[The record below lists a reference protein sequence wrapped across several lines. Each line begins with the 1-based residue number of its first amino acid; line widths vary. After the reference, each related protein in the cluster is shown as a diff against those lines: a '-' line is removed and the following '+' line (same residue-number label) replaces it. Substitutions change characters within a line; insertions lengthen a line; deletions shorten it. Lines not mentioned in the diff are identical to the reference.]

1 MQDLRDDIFKSVMT
15 RSVTA
20 DLIAEDAGVIAG
32 ILAAKDKAKS
42 LGLDIIQMAE
52 EGQTV
57 QRGDVVA
64 KVSGNPKQIA
74 VAEDQL
80 IGLVAKP
87 SGIATAARNCVDRA
101 GPDIQIVCGAW
112 KKMPLVLKQTIRDA
126 IVTGGGHFRISR
138 DPFIY
143 LDKNYIQM
151 LGGIK
156 SSLHAVA
163 HFTGFKK
170 VVQIKG
176 RQKDIAL
183 EACEAAELNADIIYV
198 DNGQPQDLRKLADML
213 NRKGLREKVKIA
225 FGGSVKIEDIVRFRD
240 LPVDILEIGRQIV
253 DAPLMD
259 LKLEVVE
266 IKPEFCMK
274 INERLVL

>member
-1 MQDLRDDIFKSVMT
+1 MT

-20 DLIAEDAGVIAG
+20 DIIAEDDGVLSG
-32 ILAAKDKAKS
+32 IQATEDKAKS

-52 EGQTV
+52 EGQSV
-57 QRGDVVA
+57 QRGDLVA

-87 SGIATAARNCVDRA
+87 SGIATATRNCVDRA
-101 GPDIQIVCGAW
+101 GPDIKIVCGAW
-112 KKMPLVLKQTIRDA
+112 KKMPFVLKQTIRDA
-126 IVTGGGHFRISR
+126 IVTGGGDFRISK

-156 SSLHAVA
+156 NSLQAVA
-163 HFTGFKK
+163 HLADFIK

-183 EACEAAELNADIIYV
+183 EACEAAELSADIIFV
-198 DNGQPQDLRKLADML
+198 DSGQPQDLREIADLL
-213 NRKGLREKVKIA
+213 NRKCLRDRVKIA
-225 FGGSVKIEDIVRFRD
+225 FGGSVKIKDIDRFKN

-253 DAPLMD
+253 DAPLLD
-259 LKLEVVE
+259 LKLEIVD
-266 IKPEFCMK
+266 IKEA
-274 INERLVL
+274 

>member
-1 MQDLRDDIFKSVMT
+1 MT

-20 DLIAEDAGVIAG
+20 DIIAEDAGIIAG
-32 ILAAKDKAKS
+32 IKAAEEKARS
-42 LGLDIIQMAE
+42 LRLDIIQMAQ

-57 QRGDVVA
+57 QRGDVIA

-74 VAEDQL
+74 LAEDQL

-87 SGIATAARNCVDRA
+87 SGIATATRNCVDRA
-101 GPDIQIVCGAW
+101 GPDIQIICGAW
-112 KKMPLVLKQTIRDA
+112 KKMPVVLKQIIRDA
-126 IVTGGGHFRISR
+126 IVTGGGYFRISR

-156 SSLHAVA
+156 RSLQAVA
-163 HFTGFKK
+163 HLAGFIK

-183 EACEAAELNADIIYV
+183 EACEAAELDADIIFV
-198 DNGQPQDLRKLADML
+198 DSGQPEDLREIADLL
-213 NRKGLREKVKIA
+213 NRKGLRDRVKIA
-225 FGGSVKIEDIVRFRD
+225 FGGSVKIEDIDRIRD

-253 DAPLMD
+253 DAPLLD

-266 IKPEFCMK
+266 IREA
-274 INERLVL
+274 

>member
-1 MQDLRDDIFKSVMT
+1 MQDLRDDIFKGVMT

-20 DLIAEDAGVIAG
+20 DIIAEDAGVIAG
-32 ILAAKDKAKS
+32 IQAAKDKARS
-42 LGLDIIQMAE
+42 LGLNIIRMAQ

-57 QRGDVVA
+57 KRGEVIA

-74 VAEDQL
+74 ITEDQL

-87 SGIATAARNCVDRA
+87 SGIATATRNCVDRA

-112 KKMPLVLKQTIRDA
+112 KKMPVVLKQTIRDA
-126 IVTGGGHFRISR
+126 IVTGGGYFRISR

-143 LDKNYIQM
+143 LDKNYIRM

-156 SSLHAVA
+156 SSLQAVA

-198 DNGQPQDLRKLADML
+198 DSGQPEDLRELTDLL
-213 NRKGLREKVKIA
+213 NRKGLRDRVEIA
-225 FGGSVKIEDIVRFRD
+225 FGGSVKIEDIDRFKD

-253 DAPLMD
+253 DAPLLD

-266 IKPEFCMK
+266 IKEA
-274 INERLVL
+274 

>member
-1 MQDLRDDIFKSVMT
+1 MQDLRDDIFKCVMT

-20 DLIAEDAGVIAG
+20 DIIAEDAGIIAG
-32 ILAAKDKAKS
+32 IKAAEEKAKS
-42 LGLDIIQMAE
+42 LRLDIIQMAE

-57 QRGDVVA
+57 QRGDVIA
-64 KVSGNPKQIA
+64 TVSGNPKQIA
-74 VAEDQL
+74 LAEDQL

-87 SGIATAARNCVDRA
+87 SGIATATRTCVDRA
-101 GPDIQIVCGAW
+101 GPDIQIICGAW
-112 KKMPLVLKQTIRDA
+112 KKMPVVLKQIIRDA
-126 IVTGGGHFRISR
+126 IVTGGGYFRISR

-156 SSLHAVA
+156 SSLQAVA

-183 EACEAAELNADIIYV
+183 EACEAAELNADILYV
-198 DNGQPQDLRKLADML
+198 DSGQPEDLRELTDLL
-213 NRKGLREKVKIA
+213 NRKSLRDRIKIA
-225 FGGSVKIEDIVRFRD
+225 FGGSVKIEDIDRFKD

-253 DAPLMD
+253 DAPLLD

-266 IKPEFCMK
+266 IKEA
-274 INERLVL
+274 

>member
-1 MQDLRDDIFKSVMT
+1 MT
-15 RSVTA
+15 KSVTA
-20 DLIAEDAGVIAG
+20 VIIAEDAGVLAG
-32 ILAAKDKAKS
+32 IQAAQDKAES
-42 LGLDIIQMAE
+42 LGLDIIQMAQ
-52 EGQTV
+52 EGQSV

-74 VAEDQL
+74 LAEDQL

-87 SGIATAARNCVDRA
+87 SGIATATRNCVDRG

-126 IVTGGGHFRISR
+126 IITGGGYFRISK

-143 LDKNYIQM
+143 LDKNYIRM

-156 SSLHAVA
+156 NSLQAVA
-163 HFTGFKK
+163 HLAGFIK

-183 EACEAAELNADIIYV
+183 EACEAAKLSADIIFV
-198 DNGQPQDLRKLADML
+198 DSGQPQDLREIADLL
-213 NRKGLREKVKIA
+213 NRKGLRDNVKIA
-225 FGGSVKIEDIVRFRD
+225 FGGSVRIEDIDRFKD

-253 DAPLMD
+253 DAPLLD

-266 IKPEFCMK
+266 IKEA
-274 INERLVL
+274 

>member
-1 MQDLRDDIFKSVMT
+1 MT

-20 DLIAEDAGVIAG
+20 AIIAEDAGVIAG
-32 ILAAKDKAKS
+32 IQTAKDKAES
-42 LGLDIIQMAE
+42 LGLDILRTAE

-57 QRGDVVA
+57 QSGDVIATVC
-64 KVSGNPKQIA
+64 GNPKQIA
-74 VAEDQL
+74 VAEDEL
-80 IGLVAKP
+80 IGLISKP
-87 SGIATAARNCVDRA
+87 SGIATAARICVDRA

-112 KKMPLVLKQTIRDA
+112 KKMPVVLKQTIRDA
-126 IVTGGGHFRISR
+126 IVTGGGYFRISK

-156 SSLHAVA
+156 SSLRAVA

-183 EACEAAELNADIIYV
+183 EACEAAELNADIIFV
-198 DNGQPQDLRKLADML
+198 DSGQPGSLRAIADLLI
-213 NRKGLREKVKIA
+213 RKGFRDRVKIA
-225 FGGSVKIEDIVRFRD
+225 FGGSVKIEDIDRFKD

-253 DAPLMD
+253 DAPLLD

-266 IKPEFCMK
+266 IRET
-274 INERLVL
+274 

>member
-1 MQDLRDDIFKSVMT
+1 MQDLRDDIFKGVMT

-20 DLIAEDAGVIAG
+20 DIIAEDAGVIAG
-32 ILAAKDKAKS
+32 IQAAKDKARS
-42 LGLDIIQMAE
+42 LGLNIIRMVQ

-57 QRGDVVA
+57 KRGEVIA

-74 VAEDQL
+74 ITEDQL

-87 SGIATAARNCVDRA
+87 SGIATATRNCVDRA

-112 KKMPLVLKQTIRDA
+112 KKMPVVLKQTIRDA
-126 IVTGGGHFRISR
+126 IVTGGGYFRISR

-143 LDKNYIQM
+143 LDKNYIRM

-156 SSLHAVA
+156 SSLQAVA

-198 DNGQPQDLRKLADML
+198 DSGQPEDLRELTDLL
-213 NRKGLREKVKIA
+213 NRKGLRDRVEIA
-225 FGGSVKIEDIVRFRD
+225 FGGSVKIEDIDRFKD

-253 DAPLMD
+253 DAPLLD

-266 IKPEFCMK
+266 IKEA
-274 INERLVL
+274 

>member
-20 DLIAEDAGVIAG
+20 HIIAEDAGVIAG
-32 ILAAKDKAKS
+32 IQAAKDKAES
-42 LGLDIIQMAE
+42 LGLDIIRIAK

-57 QRGDVVA
+57 QSGDVVA
-64 KVSGNPKQIA
+64 RVSGNPKQIA

-87 SGIATAARNCVDRA
+87 SGIATATRNCVERA

-112 KKMPLVLKQTIRDA
+112 KKMPVVFKQTIRDA

-156 SSLHAVA
+156 SSLQAVA
-163 HFTGFKK
+163 HFRGFKK

-176 RQKDIAL
+176 RHKDIAL
-183 EACEAAELNADIIYV
+183 EACEAAELNADIIFV
-198 DNGQPQDLRKLADML
+198 DSGKPQDLLKLADLL
-213 NRKGLREKVKIA
+213 NRKGLRDSIKIA
-225 FGGSVKIEDIVRFRD
+225 FGGSVKIEDIDRFKD
-240 LPVDILEIGRQIV
+240 LPVDILDIGRQII
-253 DAPLMD
+253 DAPLLD

-266 IKPEFCMK
+266 IKEA
-274 INERLVL
+274 

>member
-1 MQDLRDDIFKSVMT
+1 M
-15 RSVTA
+15 
-20 DLIAEDAGVIAG
+20 AG
-32 ILAAKDKAKS
+32 IQAARDKAIS
-42 LGLDIIQMAE
+42 LGLNIIRMAV
-52 EGQTV
+52 EGQSV
-57 QRGDVVA
+57 QKGDVIA

-87 SGIATAARNCVDRA
+87 SGIATATRNCVDRA

-112 KKMPLVLKQTIRDA
+112 KKMPVVLKQTIRDA
-126 IVTGGGHFRISR
+126 IVTGGGYFRISN

-156 SSLHAVA
+156 SSLRAVA

-183 EACEAAELNADIIYV
+183 EACEAAELNADIIFV
-198 DNGQPQDLRKLADML
+198 DSGQPGSLREIADLLI
-213 NRKGLREKVKIA
+213 RKGFRDRVKIA
-225 FGGSVKIEDIVRFRD
+225 FGGSVKIEDIDRFKD

-253 DAPLMD
+253 DAPLLD

-266 IKPEFCMK
+266 IKEA
-274 INERLVL
+274 

>member
-20 DLIAEDAGVIAG
+20 DIIAEDAGVIAG
-32 ILAAKDKAKS
+32 IQAAKDKAKS
-42 LGLDIIQMAE
+42 LELDIIRMAE

-57 QRGDVVA
+57 QKGDVIA
-64 KVSGNPKQIA
+64 KISGNPKQIA

-87 SGIATAARNCVDRA
+87 SGIATATRNCVDRA

-112 KKMPLVLKQTIRDA
+112 KKMPVVLKQTIRDA
-126 IVTGGGHFRISR
+126 VVTGGGYFRISK

-156 SSLHAVA
+156 SSLQAVA
-163 HFTGFKK
+163 HFKGFKK

-176 RQKDIAL
+176 RQKNIAL
-183 EACEAAELNADIIYV
+183 EACEAAELHADIIYV
-198 DNGQPQDLRKLADML
+198 DSGQPQDLRELADLL
-213 NRKGLREKVKIA
+213 NRKGLRDKVKIA
-225 FGGSVKIEDIVRFRD
+225 FGGSVKIEDIDRFKD

-253 DAPLMD
+253 DAPLLD

-266 IKPEFCMK
+266 IKET
-274 INERLVL
+274 

>member
-1 MQDLRDDIFKSVMT
+1 MT

-20 DLIAEDAGVIAG
+20 DIIAEDAGVLAG
-32 ILAAKDKAKS
+32 IRAAKDKARS
-42 LGLDIIQMAE
+42 LGLNIIRMAQ

-57 QRGDVVA
+57 KRGDVIA

-87 SGIATAARNCVDRA
+87 SGIATATRNCVDRA

-112 KKMPLVLKQTIRDA
+112 KKMPVVLKQTIRDA
-126 IVTGGGHFRISR
+126 IVTGGGYFRISR

-143 LDKNYIQM
+143 LDKNYIRM

-156 SSLHAVA
+156 SSLQAVA

-183 EACEAAELNADIIYV
+183 EACEAAELNADILYV
-198 DNGQPQDLRKLADML
+198 DSGQPEDLRELTDLL
-213 NRKGLREKVKIA
+213 NRKSLRDRIKIA
-225 FGGSVKIEDIVRFRD
+225 FGGSVKIEDIDRFKD

-253 DAPLMD
+253 DAPLLD

-266 IKPEFCMK
+266 IKEA
-274 INERLVL
+274 

>member
-1 MQDLRDDIFKSVMT
+1 MT

-20 DLIAEDAGVIAG
+20 DIIAEDAGIIAG
-32 ILAAKDKAKS
+32 IQAAEESAKS
-42 LGLDIIQMAE
+42 LRLDILQMAQ

-57 QRGDVVA
+57 QRGDVIA

-74 VAEDQL
+74 LAEDQL

-87 SGIATAARNCVDRA
+87 SGIATATRNCVDRA
-101 GPDIQIVCGAW
+101 GPDIQIICGAW
-112 KKMPLVLKQTIRDA
+112 KKMPLVLKQIIRNA
-126 IVTGGGHFRISR
+126 IVTGGGYFRISR

-156 SSLHAVA
+156 PSLQAVA
-163 HFTGFKK
+163 HLAGFIK

-176 RQKDIAL
+176 RQNDIAL
-183 EACEAAELNADIIYV
+183 EACEAAELDADIIFV
-198 DNGQPQDLRKLADML
+198 DSGQPEDLREIADLL
-213 NRKGLREKVKIA
+213 NRKNLRDRVKIA
-225 FGGSVKIEDIVRFRD
+225 FGGSVKIEDIDRIKD

-253 DAPLMD
+253 DAPLLD

-266 IKPEFCMK
+266 VKEA
-274 INERLVL
+274 

>member
-20 DLIAEDAGVIAG
+20 DVIAEDTGVLAG
-32 ILAAKDKAKS
+32 IQAAEDKAKS
-42 LGLDIIQMAE
+42 LGLDIIQLAE
-52 EGQTV
+52 EGQIV
-57 QRGDVVA
+57 QRGDVIA

-87 SGIATAARNCVDRA
+87 SGIATATRNCVDRA
-101 GPDIQIVCGAW
+101 GPDLQIVCGAW

-126 IVTGGGHFRISR
+126 IVTGGGYFRISR

-156 SSLHAVA
+156 SSLQAVA
-163 HFTGFKK
+163 HFAGFKK

-176 RQKDIAL
+176 RQKDITL
-183 EACEAAELNADIIYV
+183 EACEAAELSADIIYV
-198 DNGQPQDLRKLADML
+198 DSGQPQDLREIADLL
-213 NRKGLREKVKIA
+213 NRKGLRDRVKIA
-225 FGGSVKIEDIVRFRD
+225 FGGSVKIEDIDRFKD

-253 DAPLMD
+253 DAPLLD
-259 LKLEVVE
+259 FKLEVVE
-266 IKPEFCMK
+266 IKE
-274 INERLVL
+274 N

>member
-1 MQDLRDDIFKSVMT
+1 MT
-15 RSVTA
+15 
-20 DLIAEDAGVIAG
+20 IAEDAGIIAG
-32 ILAAKDKAKS
+32 IKAAKDKAES

-57 QRGDVVA
+57 QSGDVVA
-64 KVSGNPKQIA
+64 KISGNPKQIA
-74 VAEDQL
+74 LAEDHL

-87 SGIATAARNCVDRA
+87 SGIATATRKCVDRA

-112 KKMPLVLKQTIRDA
+112 KKMPAVLKQTIRDA
-126 IVTGGGHFRISR
+126 IITGGGYFRISR

-143 LDKNYIQM
+143 LDKNYIQV

-156 SSLHAVA
+156 SSLQAVA

-170 VVQIKG
+170 VVQVKG

-183 EACEAAELNADIIYV
+183 EACEAAELGADIIFV
-198 DNGQPQDLRKLADML
+198 DSGKPQDLLKLADML
-213 NRKGLREKVKIA
+213 NRKGLRDRVKIA
-225 FGGSVKIEDIVRFRD
+225 FGGSVKIADIDRFKD

-253 DAPLMD
+253 DAPLLD
-259 LKLEVVE
+259 FKLEVVE
-266 IKPEFCMK
+266 IKE
-274 INERLVL
+274 N

>member
-1 MQDLRDDIFKSVMT
+1 MQDLRDDIFKWVMT

-20 DLIAEDAGVIAG
+20 DIIAEDAGIIAG
-32 ILAAKDKAKS
+32 IQAAEEKAKS
-42 LGLDIIQMAE
+42 LRLDIIQMAE

-57 QRGDVVA
+57 QRGDVIA

-74 VAEDQL
+74 LAEDQL

-87 SGIATAARNCVDRA
+87 SGIATATRNCVDRA
-101 GPDIQIVCGAW
+101 GPDIQIICGAW
-112 KKMPLVLKQTIRDA
+112 KKMPVVLKQIIRDA
-126 IVTGGGHFRISR
+126 IVTGGGYFRISR

-156 SSLHAVA
+156 RSLQAVA
-163 HFTGFKK
+163 HLAGFIK

-183 EACEAAELNADIIYV
+183 EACEAAELDADIIFV
-198 DNGQPQDLRKLADML
+198 DSGQPEDLREIADLL
-213 NRKGLREKVKIA
+213 NRKGLRDRVKIA
-225 FGGSVKIEDIVRFRD
+225 FGGSVKIEDIDRIKD

-253 DAPLMD
+253 DAPLLD

-266 IKPEFCMK
+266 IKEA
-274 INERLVL
+274 

>member
-1 MQDLRDDIFKSVMT
+1 MT

-20 DLIAEDAGVIAG
+20 DIIAEDAGIIAG
-32 ILAAKDKAKS
+32 IQAAEESAKS
-42 LGLDIIQMAE
+42 LRLDILQMAQ

-57 QRGDVVA
+57 QRGDVIA

-74 VAEDQL
+74 LAEDQL

-87 SGIATAARNCVDRA
+87 SGIATATRNCVDRA
-101 GPDIQIVCGAW
+101 GPDIQIICGAW
-112 KKMPLVLKQTIRDA
+112 KKMPLVLKQIIRNA
-126 IVTGGGHFRISR
+126 IVTGGGYFRISR

-156 SSLHAVA
+156 PSLQAVA
-163 HFTGFKK
+163 HLAGFIK

-183 EACEAAELNADIIYV
+183 EACDSAELDADIIFV
-198 DNGQPQDLRKLADML
+198 DSGQPEDLREIADLL
-213 NRKGLREKVKIA
+213 NRKGLRDRVKIA
-225 FGGSVKIEDIVRFRD
+225 FGGSIKIEDIDRLKD

-253 DAPLMD
+253 DAPLLD

-266 IKPEFCMK
+266 VKK
-274 INERLVL
+274 A

>member
-20 DLIAEDAGVIAG
+20 DIIAEDAGVMAG
-32 ILAAKDKAKS
+32 IQAARDKAIS
-42 LGLDIIQMAE
+42 LGLNIIRMAV
-52 EGQTV
+52 EGQSV
-57 QRGDVVA
+57 QKGDVIA

-87 SGIATAARNCVDRA
+87 SGIATATRNCVDRA

-112 KKMPLVLKQTIRDA
+112 KKMPVVLKQTIRDA
-126 IVTGGGHFRISR
+126 IVTGGGYFRISW
-138 DPFIY
+138 DPFLY

-156 SSLHAVA
+156 SSLQAVA

-176 RQKDIAL
+176 RQKDITL
-183 EACEAAELNADIIYV
+183 EALEAAELDADIIFV
-198 DNGQPQDLRKLADML
+198 DSGQPQDLQKIADLL
-213 NRKGLREKVKIA
+213 NRKGLRNGLKIA
-225 FGGSVKIEDIVRFRD
+225 FGGSVKIEDIDRFKD
-240 LPVDILEIGRQIV
+240 LPLDILEIGRQIV
-253 DAPLMD
+253 DAPLLD

-266 IKPEFCMK
+266 IKEA
-274 INERLVL
+274 

>member
-1 MQDLRDDIFKSVMT
+1 MQDLRDDIFKSVIT
-15 RSVTA
+15 RLVTA
-20 DLIAEDAGVIAG
+20 DIIAEEAGVISG
-32 ILAAKDKAKS
+32 MQAAKDKSRS
-42 LGLDIIQMAE
+42 LGLDIVQMAA
-52 EGQTV
+52 EGQIV
-57 QRGDVVA
+57 QKGNVIA

-74 VAEDQL
+74 LAEDQL

-87 SGIATAARNCVDRA
+87 SGIATATRNCVDRA
-101 GPDIQIVCGAW
+101 GPGMQIVCGAW
-112 KKMPLVLKQTIRDA
+112 KKMPVVLKQTIRDA
-126 IVTGGGHFRISR
+126 IVTGGGYFRISR

-151 LGGIK
+151 LGGIQ
-156 SSLHAVA
+156 SSLQAVA

-183 EACEAAELNADIIYV
+183 EACEAAKLGADIIFV
-198 DNGQPQDLRKLADML
+198 DSGKPQDLLKLADL
-213 NRKGLREKVKIA
+213 LSHKGLRDNIKIA
-225 FGGSVKIEDIVRFRD
+225 FGGSIKIEDIDRFKD

-253 DAPLMD
+253 DAPLLD

-266 IKPEFCMK
+266 IKE
-274 INERLVL
+274 N

>member
-20 DLIAEDAGVIAG
+20 DVIVEDVGVLAG
-32 ILAAKDKAKS
+32 IQAVKDKAES
-42 LGLDIIQMAE
+42 LGLDIIHLAQ

-57 QRGDVVA
+57 QKGDLIA
-64 KVSGNPKQIA
+64 KVRGNPKQIA
-74 VAEDQL
+74 LAEDQL

-87 SGIATAARNCVDRA
+87 SGIATATRKCVERA

-112 KKMPLVLKQTIRDA
+112 KKMPVVLKQTIRDA
-126 IVTGGGHFRISR
+126 IVTGGGYFRISR

-156 SSLHAVA
+156 SSLQAVA
-163 HFTGFKK
+163 HLKEFKK

-176 RQKDIAL
+176 RQNDIAL
-183 EACEAAELNADIIYV
+183 EACEAADLNTNIIYV
-198 DNGQPQDLRKLADML
+198 DSGQPQDLRIIADL
-213 NRKGLREKVKIA
+213 LKRRGLRERVKIA
-225 FGGSVKIEDIVRFRD
+225 FGGSVKIEDIDRFRE

-253 DAPLMD
+253 DAPLLD
-259 LKLEVVE
+259 LKLEVVG
-266 IKPEFCMK
+266 IKEA
-274 INERLVL
+274 

>member
-1 MQDLRDDIFKSVMT
+1 MQDLRDDIFKGVMT

-20 DLIAEDAGVIAG
+20 DIIAEDAGVIAG
-32 ILAAKDKAKS
+32 IQAAKDKARS
-42 LGLDIIQMAE
+42 LGLNIIRMAQ

-57 QRGDVVA
+57 KRGEVIA

-74 VAEDQL
+74 ITEDQL

-87 SGIATAARNCVDRA
+87 SGIATATRNCVDRA

-112 KKMPLVLKQTIRDA
+112 KKMPVVLKQTIRDA
-126 IVTGGGHFRISR
+126 IVTGGGYFRISR

-143 LDKNYIQM
+143 LDKNYIRM

-156 SSLHAVA
+156 SSLQAVA

-198 DNGQPQDLRKLADML
+198 DSGQPEDLRELTDLL
-213 NRKGLREKVKIA
+213 NRKGLRDRVEIA
-225 FGGSVKIEDIVRFRD
+225 FGGSVKIEDIDRLKD

-253 DAPLMD
+253 DAPLLD

-266 IKPEFCMK
+266 IKEA
-274 INERLVL
+274 

>member
-1 MQDLRDDIFKSVMT
+1 MHDLRDDIFKSVMT

-20 DLIAEDAGVIAG
+20 DIIAEDVGIIAG
-32 ILAAKDKAKS
+32 IQTASDKAES
-42 LGLDIIQMAE
+42 LGLKILRTAE

-57 QRGDVVA
+57 QSGDVIA
-64 KVSGNPKQIA
+64 SVSGNPKQIA
-74 VAEDQL
+74 VAEDEL
-80 IGLVAKP
+80 IGLISKP
-87 SGIATAARNCVDRA
+87 SGIATATRNCVDRV

-112 KKMPLVLKQTIRDA
+112 KKMPVVLKQNIRDA
-126 IVTGGGHFRISR
+126 IVTGGGYFRISK

-151 LGGIK
+151 LGGIEN
-156 SSLHAVA
+156 SLRAVA
-163 HFTGFKK
+163 HFEGFKK

-183 EACEAAELNADIIYV
+183 EACEAAELHADIIFV
-198 DNGQPQDLRKLADML
+198 DSGQPEDLREITDLL
-213 NRKGLREKVKIA
+213 IRKGFQDRVKIA
-225 FGGSVKIEDIVRFRD
+225 FGGSVKIEDIDRFKD

-253 DAPLMD
+253 DAPLLD

-266 IKPEFCMK
+266 IREA
-274 INERLVL
+274 

>member
-20 DLIAEDAGVIAG
+20 DIIAEDAGIVAG
-32 ILAAKDKAKS
+32 IQAAKDKAIS
-42 LGLDIIQMAE
+42 LGLNIIRMAK
-52 EGQTV
+52 EGQSV
-57 QRGDVVA
+57 QRGDVIA

-87 SGIATAARNCVDRA
+87 SGIATATRNCVDRA
-101 GPDIQIVCGAW
+101 GPGIQIVCGAW
-112 KKMPLVLKQTIRDA
+112 KKMPVVLKQMIRDA
-126 IVTGGGHFRISR
+126 IVTGGGYFRISR
-138 DPFIY
+138 DPFLY

-156 SSLHAVA
+156 NSLQAVA
-163 HFTGFKK
+163 HFSGFKK

-183 EACEAAELNADIIYV
+183 EALEAAELNADIIFV
-198 DNGQPQDLRKLADML
+198 DSGQPQDLLKLAGLL
-213 NRKGLREKVKIA
+213 NRKGLRDRLKIA
-225 FGGSVKIEDIVRFRD
+225 FGGSVKIEDIDRFKD
-240 LPVDILEIGRQIV
+240 LPLDILEIGRQIV
-253 DAPLMD
+253 DAPLLD

-266 IKPEFCMK
+266 IKEA
-274 INERLVL
+274 